1 MNTLNA
7 EKSQLRQLVKIAI
20 MTSPL
25 IAIYTIM
32 PMMLFISSLPQ
43 TEIVE
48 MYISRFS
55 YTVIFKALFW
65 VSVVI
70 FIHWMLNIWLF
81 HLMDHQLKRRIH
93 QYWKYFISY
102 SFMFLVVMIIQKK
115 RAEINPIDFGA
126 FKYYPFIGATAN
138 NTFILIMYWLITS
151 RYEKAKLELDKTRL
165 ELAQSVTQQEQLKNK
180 IHPHFIFNALNTL
193 KILIKREQK
202 TAEEYLVRLSA
213 YLRFS
218 ITETSKD
225 LALIK
230 DEIEFCQNYIELQKI
245 RFANAIVFEN
255 DLPNTVQKT
264 AYLPVVTL
272 QSLAENAI
280 KHNAFTS
287 KNILKIQIKQNE
299 DQSISFINNIIPKR
313 NNEATTGTGLDNL
326 KQRFQLLGIDTPTI
340 HKNTLSN
347 QFEVTFKTINK

>member
-1 MNTLNA
+1 MNNLNA
-7 EKSQLRQLVKIAI
+7 EKSQLRQLVKIAL

-43 TEIVE
+43 TEVVE
-48 MYISRFS
+48 LYLSRFS
-55 YTVIFKALFW
+55 YTLIIKAIFLVSTVIFM
-65 VSVVI
+65 
-70 FIHWMLNIWLF
+70 HWMLNVWLF
-81 HLMDHQLKRRIH
+81 HLMDNQFNRKIH
-93 QYWKYFISY
+93 KYWKYIISY
-102 SFMFLVVMIIQKK
+102 SFMFLVVFISQQR

-126 FKYYPFIGATAN
+126 FKYYPFIGASAN
-138 NTFILIMYWLITS
+138 NTFILIMYWLITN
-151 RYEKAKLELDKTRL
+151 RYEKAQLELDKTRL

-193 KILIKREQK
+193 KILIKRDQI
-202 TAEEYLVRLSA
+202 TAEEYLVRLSS

-218 ITETSKD
+218 ITETTKD
-225 LALIK
+225 LTSVK
-230 DEIEFCQNYIELQKI
+230 DEIGFCQNYIELQQI
-245 RFANAIVFEN
+245 RFANAIIFQNE
-255 DLPNTVQKT
+255 LPKSFQNT

-287 KNILKIQIKQNE
+287 KNVLKIQIRQNE
-299 DQSISFINNIIPKR
+299 DSSITFANNIIPKR
-313 NNEATTGTGLDNL
+313 NTETTGTGLDNL
-326 KQRFQLLGIDTPTI
+326 KKRFELLGIGQPTI
-340 HKNTLSN
+340 HVNHLSK